1 MKTESE
7 TKNRSNKREK
17 ELITIEMSC
26 WNILIEYIQLRS
38 LALVSYGV

>member
-17 ELITIEMSC
+17 ELITIEMSY